1 MLATN
6 VRQVKF
12 QIAGLVFELVAA
24 DGSDGFVV
32 PSSYRS
38 FQVADGKSDILIK
51 AHSGMIPD
59 WRGDLVF
66 DSHGP
71 WRLWRRDE
79 NMVLSL
85 HNSPEKTEPY
95 QVVILDRDF
104 TQAETY
110 TEQSVI
116 DGWDGYFP
124 MNYPLDEVVA
134 VNRLAFGHGV
144 EVHAS
149 GISDN
154 GQGILFLGVSGS
166 GKSTISKL
174 WDEEDGVLVLS
185 DDRIIITSRADGYWI
200 HGTPWHGDAGLAD
213 PAAVPLEAIYF
224 ISHAPENKADRL
236 GAGQA
241 ASQLLARSFPTFWH
255 KEGMQF
261 TAGFT
266 VDIAQNVPAYQLSFA
281 PDRSA
286 VEYVRKQLG
295 P

>member
-1 MLATN
+1 M
-6 VRQVKF
+6 RHVKF
-12 QIAGLVFELVAA
+12 LIAGLIFELTVA
-24 DGSDGFVV
+24 DGSDGFVI

-38 FQVADGKSDILIK
+38 FQVADGRPDISVN

-59 WRGDLVF
+59 WRGELIF
-66 DSHGP
+66 DSNGP
-71 WRLWRRDE
+71 WRLWSRGED
-79 NMVLSL
+79 MVLSL
-85 HNSPEKTEPY
+85 HNSPGKEEPY
-95 QVVILDRDF
+95 QVVMLDRDF
-104 TQAETY
+104 TRAETF

-116 DGWDGYFP
+116 DGWADYFP

-149 GISDN
+149 GISDS
-154 GQGILFLGVSGS
+154 GRGVLFLGVSGS
-166 GKSTISKL
+166 GKSTISRL
-174 WDEEDGVLVLS
+174 WDEEEGVLVLS
-185 DDRIIITSRADGYWI
+185 DDRIIITRKTDGYWI

-213 PAAVPLEAIYF
+213 PSGVKLEAIYF
-224 ISHAPENKADRL
+224 INHAPANSAAPL

-266 VDIAQNVPAYQLSFA
+266 VEIAQNVPAYQLSFT

-295 P
+295 F